1 MVTTDVSDIDDGSED
16 DKKPAATP
24 KKAEPSHVGN
34 KPTIL
39 MTGATHAR
47 ELISTNFN
55 VYQMLKMLRLGEI
68 EKKDDYKKLLQENKY
83 MFMPIWNVDGVNFIE
98 ENWIKLHEILPKRKN
113 MDLEAIQNPCEGKG

>member
-1 MVTTDVSDIDDGSED
+1 MVTTDVSDIDDGSEE
-16 DKKPAATP
+16 DKKPATAP
-24 KKAEPSHVGN
+24 KKTEPSHVGN

-55 VYQMLKMLRLGEI
+55 VYQMLKLLRLGEI
-68 EKKDDYKKLLQENKY
+68 EKNDDYKKLLQENKY

-98 ENWIKLHEILPKRKN
+98 ENWNKDHVILPKRKN
-113 MDLEAIQNPCEGKG
+113 MDLEAV